1 MIKVYTQKVFWVLVA
16 LACFVV
22 LILGSVKICQIVSEN
37 CFKRRDSRVLIFSE
51 DGDITI
57 INRMRERSRDEDLLT
72 VKQSYKNLAPPLYS
86 TLSKASAVSSYE
98 LPPPYPVDYI

>member
-1 MIKVYTQKVFWVLVA
+1 MIKIYTQKVFLVLLV
-16 LACFVV
+16 LACFVI
-22 LILGSVKICQIVSEN
+22 LILSSVKICQIISEN

-51 DGDITI
+51 NGDITVI
-57 INRMRERSRDEDLLT
+57 DRIRECSRDENLNT

-98 LPPPYPVDYI
+98 LPPPYPTDYV